1 MVWLLGEVLD
11 VPLRSRNELLRAGGF
26 EPTFPEP
33 TVDELLAGELG
44 AAIDLMLEH
53 GDPFPVMV
61 MDRWHRL
68 VRTNSGGRL
77 LLEMAGIDLAA
88 DPNPNLLTV
97 LFEPQLRQ
105 FLVNWEEVA
114 GQILR
119 RVQRIVL
126 RDPADEHM
134 GELLAELEATPGIPE
149 EWRLPDLSDASAP
162 TVSMH
167 VEVGDVRLRL
177 LTTITVFHAPNN
189 VTLEELQIES
199 YLPLDDGTRAF
210 FGSV

>member
-1 MVWLLGEVLD
+1 MGL
-11 VPLRSRNELLRAGGF
+11 
-26 EPTFPEP
+26 
-33 TVDELLAGELG
+33 
-44 AAIDLMLEH
+44 
-53 GDPFPVMV
+53 
-61 MDRWHRL
+61 
-68 VRTNSGGRL
+68 SGHSSQ
-77 LLEMAGIDLAA
+77 
-88 DPNPNLLTV
+88 NTV

-199 YLPLDDGTRAF
+199 YLPLDDATRAF
-210 FGSV
+210 FASV